1 MALFTEVQIQSGVVY
16 RSSGWCCLQKF
27 RVALFTEVQGDVVY
41 RSSGWR
47 CLQKFR
53 LRVAL
58 FTEAQS
64 DVVYRTRT
72 VLRILSKLQN
82 INSLCFGRIIFFV
95 LKIVELP

>member
-1 MALFTEVQIQSGVVY
+1 MALFTEVQGGVVY
-16 RSSGWCCLQKF
+16 RSSDSEWRCLQKF